1 MVLLE
6 SLGLVLAQLLIS
18 VSSYTWL
25 LVKGSDTLQLAWE
38 LDFEQQNTLF
48 MAFVNGYSVLTFKNI
63 LL

>member
-18 VSSYTWL
+18 VSFYTWL
-25 LVKGSDTLQLAWE
+25 LAKGSDTLQLAWE
-38 LDFEQQNTLF
+38 LDFEPQNTLF
-48 MAFVNGYSVLTFKNI
+48 MAFVNGYTVLTFKNI